1 MIPLARSGIGE
12 QYNEMAGTSAGFFVT
27 GTDTGV
33 GKSVVSAWLLH
44 RLQADYWKPIQA
56 GTEEESDTAFVRRLS
71 GLPEERFHPSA
82 YTLALPR
89 SPHEAARKEG
99 VEIHLERFSLPT
111 RQRPLVVEGAGGIL
125 VPLNDTHF
133 MLDLMTHLGLPI
145 ILVTRT
151 TLGTI
156 NHTLLSLACLR
167 NRGLTVAGVILNGTP
182 DAENRQAIQQYGQ
195 VPLLAEIPPLQPLT
209 QEMLLQVAD

>member
-1 MIPLARSGIGE
+1 MSQEMQGRS
-12 QYNEMAGTSAGFFVT
+12 GFFVT

-44 RLQADYWKPIQA
+44 RHEAAYWKPIQSGA
-56 GTEEESDTAFVRRLS
+56 GSGEESDSAFVRRLS
-71 GLPEERFHPSA
+71 GLPEGRFYPSA

-99 VEIHLERFSLPT
+99 VEIDLEQLSLPVGK
-111 RQRPLVVEGAGGIL
+111 RPLVVEGAGGIL
-125 VPLNDTHF
+125 VPLNDKQF
-133 MLDLMTHLGLPI
+133 MLDLMAHLGLPV
-145 ILVTRT
+145 ILVART

-156 NHTLLSLACLR
+156 NHTLLSLAALR
-167 NRGLTVAGVILNGTP
+167 SRGLTVAGVILNGVP

-195 VPLLAEIPPLQPLT
+195 VTVLADLPPLHPLT
-209 QEMLLQVAD
+209 QETLLQIR